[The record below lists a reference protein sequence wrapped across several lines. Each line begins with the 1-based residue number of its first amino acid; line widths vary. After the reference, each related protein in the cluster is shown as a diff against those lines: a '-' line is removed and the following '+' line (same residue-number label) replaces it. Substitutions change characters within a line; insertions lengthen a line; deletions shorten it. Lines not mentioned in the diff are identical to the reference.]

1 MYWISDY
8 IKTSSLYI
16 SLISSTNSKASGYLV
31 VKERRKLPS
40 ALLQANMGA
49 KQMLATKILHESF
62 WKACWSNL
70 TRMIQACQGGSLG
83 GL

>member
-8 IKTSSLYI
+8 IKSSSLYI

-49 KQMLATKILHESF
+49 KQMLATKILHG
-62 WKACWSNL
+62 AA
-70 TRMIQACQGGSLG
+70 TREKR
-83 GL
+83 

>member
-8 IKTSSLYI
+8 IKSSSLYI

-49 KQMLATKILHESF
+49 KQMLATKILQGVCRPVFKKVSS
-62 WKACWSNL
+62 SNYRNL
-70 TRMIQACQGGSLG
+70 LSYPL
-83 GL
+83 L